1 MHNRTKYF
9 NVPDERYLF
18 HLYIAG
24 QTQRSLN
31 IFRNISQICRE
42 NLCENAEIKIIDV
55 QKIPE
60 RDREDKVS
68 ALPTLIKKK
77 PLPIVVIRGEELSE
91 AKELLV
97 RLGLKS
103 K

>member
-9 NVPDERYLF
+9 NVPDEKYLF
-18 HLYIAG
+18 HLYISG
-24 QTQRSLN
+24 QTYRSIN
-31 IFRNISQICRE
+31 IFKNISQICRK

-60 RDREDKVS
+60 QDREDKVS
-68 ALPTLIKKK
+68 GLPTLIKKR
-77 PLPIVVIRGEELSE
+77 PLPIVVITGEELSE
-91 AKELLV
+91 AKEILV